1 MMAWICAL
9 PFVAALFSACGPAE
23 PLAVGYVEG
32 EYVLL
37 APYDVAQINSVEV
50 YKGERL
56 PSGAVVARL
65 ETQDAEIAVS
75 ETDAAY
81 RQAAAQLDNLKRGK
95 RAEEIAVIE
104 ATLNS
109 AVAQAAEA
117 GRAFDRQKEL
127 SGQGFSSK
135 ANYDAAETA
144 LASAQAKV
152 AELRANLAVA
162 KLPARPDEIVA
173 AENALKRARANLES
187 AKWRL
192 QKRTLT
198 APAAGVVSDVI
209 RRDGEL
215 GGPSAPVVSFLPEGA
230 VKLKVYVA
238 EKDLSSVD
246 VGARLRVRCDGCG
259 DGNFATVSFVSR
271 DPEFTP
277 PVIYSINNR
286 QKLVYLVEAKPE
298 ADARLLKP
306 GQIVDVELARA
317 EDGK

>member
-1 MMAWICAL
+1 MMSWICAL
-9 PFVAALFSACGPAE
+9 PFVTVLFSACGPAE

-37 APYDVAQINSVEV
+37 APYDVAQINAVEV
-50 YKGERL
+50 HKGERL

-75 ETDAAY
+75 EADAAY

-117 GRAFDRQKEL
+117 RRAFDRQKEL

-135 ANYDAAETA
+135 ASYDAAETA
-144 LASAQAKV
+144 LASAEAKM

-162 KLPARPDEIVA
+162 RLPARPDEILA
-173 AENALKRARANLES
+173 AENALKRARANLDT

-192 QKRTLT
+192 QKRTIT
-198 APAAGVVSDVI
+198 TPAAGEISDVI
-209 RRDGEL
+209 RRNGEL

-230 VKLKVYVA
+230 VKLKIYVA
-238 EKDLSSVD
+238 QKDLSSVN
-246 VGARLRVRCDGCG
+246 VGARLNVRCDGCG
-259 DGNFATVSFVSR
+259 DVNFATVSFVSR

-286 QKLVYLVEAKPE
+286 QKLVYLVEAKPDG
-298 ADARLLKP
+298 AASLLKP
-306 GQIVDVELARA
+306 GQIVDVDLASTEEA
-317 EDGK
+317 K